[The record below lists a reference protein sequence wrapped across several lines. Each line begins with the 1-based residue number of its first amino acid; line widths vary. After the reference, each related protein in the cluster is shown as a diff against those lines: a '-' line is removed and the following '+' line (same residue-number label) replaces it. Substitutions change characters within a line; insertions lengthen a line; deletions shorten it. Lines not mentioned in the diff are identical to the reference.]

1 MGNGLFVI
9 ERGSLPDARGPGQR
23 GGKSPSSRIGPDSGA
38 CGNWRGAC
46 LLLFRCDTVTVDV
59 DFRTAWAVGVVS
71 APWARFGSELL
82 PHARDARRLYPG
94 PTCGEEH
101 KILFVCLWAQRVDTQ
116 SVAPLFLW
124 G

>member
-1 MGNGLFVI
+1 MLGARVNGEGKARRDASGPTVGPRGNG
-9 ERGSLPDARGPGQR
+9 
-23 GGKSPSSRIGPDSGA
+23 
-38 CGNWRGAC
+38 RGAC
-46 LLLFRCDTVTVDV
+46 LLFFRCDIVTADV

-101 KILFVCLWAQRVDTQ
+101 KIIFVCLWAQRVDTQ